1 MKKKEA
7 IDINKLVQVE
17 MIRKFFIEMLASVSN
32 FDMDDMLVLFA
43 EILKAYS
50 SKSRH
55 YHDYNHICRMLGYWE
70 ANKDKLKNPEAVF
83 WTIIF
88 HDIVYKA
95 TRKDNEEKS
104 ADAWL
109 VFANKH
115 TNLSGRIK
123 DKVYNAIIATKHNA
137 ESEAIWSKDDD
148 IKYLLDFDLEILGT
162 RHASEYEWYRSGV
175 RKEYK
180 IYPDILY
187 KPGRKKV
194 LESFLARKKI
204 YLTKEFQELCE
215 KKARKNLRNEI
226 KLYLC

>member
-1 MKKKEA
+1 MNKKE
-7 IDINKLVQVE
+7 IKTSNLFQMVVVREIFVE
-17 MIRKFFIEMLASVSN
+17 MMTAVNNSGKNAICAL
-32 FDMDDMLVLFA
+32 FD

-50 SKSRH
+50 AKNRH
-55 YHDYNHICRMLGYWE
+55 YHDYNHISYMLSFW
-70 ANKDKLKNPEAVF
+70 AVNKSKLNDPEAIF
-83 WTIIF
+83 WAIIF

-95 TRKDNEEKS
+95 RRKDNEEKS

-123 DKVYNAIIATKHNA
+123 DKVYNAILATKHNA
-137 ESEAIWSKDDD
+137 DSETIWIKDDD

-162 RHASEYEWYRSGV
+162 RHESEYEWYRSGV
-175 RKEYK
+175 RMEYK

-204 YLTKEFQELCE
+204 YLTKDFQELSE